1 MVVVLTALILGA
13 TVVEVTLLLRPR
25 PQPVVE
31 HRPAPSVLD
40 ERLLDYVVVTLKSG
54 TTFAG
59 VLYAED
65 SGAVVL
71 CKAEHVQRDGSRLP
85 ADGEVVVLRSDIDF
99 IQRP

>member
-1 MVVVLTALILGA
+1 MVLVLTALILCA

-31 HRPAPSVLD
+31 HRPAPSLLD
-40 ERLLDYVVVTLKSG
+40 ERLLEQVVVTLKSG

-71 CKAEHVQRDGSRLP
+71 CKAEHWQRDGSRLP